1 MSSIEANS
9 SLYNLC
15 NFQAVFRHPPESWL
29 RRVVLRHSKWVLISP
44 SRCRYTQCRSPPSMP
59 PSVPSSTLLPSFP
72 RQTRSPLESFLMAAT
87 LTNDHPVL
95 HGSTETTIAPFKTTI
110 EQPYTETLTKPTDGP
125 SQPSS
130 PSVGKEGVVKE
141 RRRGEAPITEVV
153 VVTEW
158 TTVTALDTVTV
169 HLVPSPTLV
178 TQEVTA
184 TVYPIPAP
192 LTTERNPPVPRDEHH
207 LAAAAAAAVLEE
219 GTKIAFGVQRHT
231 PHTPDCAAPSITC
244 TVTIISTTS
253 IPEYP
258 PFTSFPTSTPSTTIS
273 VTSSAAPPSTST
285 TSASAIPS
293 SSTISSSLAT
303 TTTTF
308 ASASS
313 SSSSAATITTPSAT
327 PTPSIS
333 NAGAVGGGGKG
344 GAALAATMA
353 VLWGLLASVGVGLVG

>member
-1 MSSIEANS
+1 MGSHQSVEMPLHTMSLAPFNAAIGPIVDLVTVLPPPNQIPPRE
-9 SLYNLC
+9 LPHGCNLDE
-15 NFQAVFRHPPESWL
+15 RPP
-29 RRVVLRHSKWVLISP
+29 RFTYDPITYFKTATATFTLILDH
-44 SRCRYTQCRSPPSMP
+44 T
-59 PSVPSSTLLPSFP
+59 TLIPH
-72 RQTRSPLESFLMAAT
+72 A
-87 LTNDHPVL
+87 D
-95 HGSTETTIAPFKTTI
+95 GSTETTIAPFKTTI

>member
-1 MSSIEANS
+1 MGSHQSVEMPLHTMSLAPFNAAIGPIVDLATVLPPTNQIPPRE
-9 SLYNLC
+9 LPHGCNLDEPPTR
-15 NFQAVFRHPPESWL
+15 FTYDPITYFKTATATFTLILDHTTLIPQA
-29 RRVVLRHSKWVLISP
+29 
-44 SRCRYTQCRSPPSMP
+44 
-59 PSVPSSTLLPSFP
+59 
-72 RQTRSPLESFLMAAT
+72 
-87 LTNDHPVL
+87 D
-95 HGSTETTIAPFKTTI
+95 GSTETSIAPFKTTI

-141 RRRGEAPITEVV
+141 RRQGEAPITEVV

-169 HLVPSPTLV
+169 HLVPSAGTV
-178 TQEVTA
+178 TQEITA
-184 TVYPIPAP
+184 TFYPVPAP
-192 LTTERNPPVPRDEHH
+192 LTTERNPPVPMDEHH
-207 LAAAAAAAVLEE
+207 LAAAAAAAAAAPVLE
-219 GTKIAFGVQRHT
+219 GCTKKSKLPFGVQRHT

-253 IPEYP
+253 IPVYP

-273 VTSSAAPPSTST
+273 VTSSAAPSSTFTTSTS
-285 TSASAIPS
+285 AISS

-313 SSSSAATITTPSAT
+313 SLSSAATTTPSAT

-353 VLWGLLASVGVGLVG
+353 VLWGLLAIVGIGLVG